1 MNKIVLILLTLVGK
15 EVYGLRELLKRKYPN
30 VENGVY
36 QIDNK
41 GRPIKIVDVN
51 YNHIWELPQGGSVNS
66 YTVVKKNGKVKK
78 FSEGTNIIYG
88 TTKKVQLQNSEEDK
102 NKIKKGIQKIKE
114 IHKIKNVSSVAKNE
128 RDIDEEKRKKKGQE
142 GKRRKELP
150 RAMHITAEDIPQEGK
165 QEDEGD
171 VDMAKDLGENSG
183 RCPPF
188 SHYEETKTPSSLSTD
203 LLDINMPISLEKL
216 LLEDLEESK
225 WISKKPI
232 ADKIC
237 LRDYSKMCP
246 SAWEQISET
255 QCIAPKYKQ
264 ERKRE
269 KHLIH
274 INVCIIFVC
283 KLSLVSFEHQ
293 YFMSVDLH
301 FILPFPLFIPSNFRD
316 YSGPCS
322 HVMTFE
328 PMNAKEKSTIGVDLN
343 WLCLNESCGNG
354 ERNYTKD
361 CPEHWIY
368 TGKCEAPE
376 NYSGGCSHKMDFGAL
391 SQSEKEEFSS
401 DKSIFEKEK
410 EKSGATNEM
419 EVWPC
424 KEESCERDYS
434 ITCPKENTKS
444 YNTVETYA
452 GSSAGSRSKHD
463 LTANKCTY
471 GYDIYDCPRGW
482 INLMN
487 SGMCK
492 APDYYNPPMNC
503 PRITHFDY
511 MNIKEKDTFSK
522 KCNVKWLCEEN
533 SQRDYF
539 KCPIH
544 FVYIT
549 DGNHKGMC
557 QPNEKYKGPC
567 KEAQDILSL
576 NLEQKYNF
584 EETCEAQFPN
594 IRSEDI
600 PQVEQDILNPSTL
613 EKLLKGTDTSKKGVT
628 LEKLGVTNAKA
639 TECTNEMKPQNK
651 KKGVAK
657 RRNGEKKMHSY

>member
-171 VDMAKDLGENSG
+171 VDMAKDLGATIRENVE
-183 RCPPF
+183 

-255 QCIAPKYKQ
+255 QCIAPK
-264 ERKRE
+264 
-269 KHLIH
+269 
-274 INVCIIFVC
+274 
-283 KLSLVSFEHQ
+283 
-293 YFMSVDLH
+293 
-301 FILPFPLFIPSNFRD
+301 D

-401 DKSIFEKEK
+401 ACK
-410 EKSGATNEM
+410 A
-419 EVWPC
+419 VWPC

-434 ITCPKENTKS
+434 ITCPKGWS
-444 YNTVETYA
+444 YNVHRDMCSTNREFKGLISEQEMESISHMSYHQRIA
-452 GSSAGSRSKHD
+452 FSSKYGIAWPCR
-463 LTANKCTY
+463 NKCTY

-628 LEKLGVTNAKA
+628 LE
-639 TECTNEMKPQNK
+639 
-651 KKGVAK
+651 
-657 RRNGEKKMHSY
+657 

>member
-1 MNKIVLILLTLVGK
+1 MCVYPRRHHFIPMCYSHLVAQIGK
-15 EVYGLRELLKRKYPN
+15 EVYGIREHLKRKYPN

-88 TTKKVQLQNSEEDK
+88 TTKKVQLQNSEEEDK

-114 IHKIKNVSSVAKNE
+114 IHKIKNVSSVSKNE
-128 RDIDEEKRKKKGQE
+128 RDIDEEKRKKKGKE

-165 QEDEGD
+165 QEDEGYG
-171 VDMAKDLGENSG
+171 KRS
-183 RCPPF
+183 R

-203 LLDINMPISLEKL
+203 LLDINMPTSLEKL
-216 LLEDLEESK
+216 LMEDLEESK

-246 SAWEQISET
+246 STWEQISET

-264 ERKRE
+264 ERKSE
-269 KHLIH
+269 KHFIH
-274 INVCIIFVC
+274 INVCIMFVC
-283 KLSLVSFEHQ
+283 KLSLVSFEHLD
-293 YFMSVDLH
+293 FMSVDLH
-301 FILPFPLFIPSNFRD
+301 FILPFLPFIPPNFRD

-322 HVMTFE
+322 HIMTFE
-328 PMNAKEKSTIGVDLN
+328 PMNAKEKSAIGVDLN

-354 ERNYTKD
+354 ERNYTQD
-361 CPEHWIY
+361 CPENWIY

-376 NYSGGCSHKMDFGAL
+376 I
-391 SQSEKEEFSS
+391 SEPSRKTKRRSFLQVPPARRKVE
-401 DKSIFEKEK
+401 
-410 EKSGATNEM
+410 
-419 EVWPC
+419 
-424 KEESCERDYS
+424 ERDYS
-434 ITCPKENTKS
+434 ITCPK
-444 YNTVETYA
+444 A
-452 GSSAGSRSKHD
+452 FSSKYGIAWPCR
-463 LTANKCTY
+463 NKCTY

-522 KCNVKWLCEEN
+522 KCNVKWLCKEN

-628 LEKLGVTNAKA
+628 LE
-639 TECTNEMKPQNK
+639 
-651 KKGVAK
+651 
-657 RRNGEKKMHSY
+657 